1 MHTHAYTRNT
11 NRCVTCIFSNASAER
26 NRPGPLSYFYR
37 LKSWLVLFY
46 FMRLKEKTLKNC
58 HKLIHMLQKNPF
70 VQYAILNGQLGEEN
84 VKYAVGNLSSFRLG

>member
-1 MHTHAYTRNT
+1 
-11 NRCVTCIFSNASAER
+11 
-26 NRPGPLSYFYR
+26 
-37 LKSWLVLFY
+37 
-46 FMRLKEKTLKNC
+46 MRLKEKTLKNC

>member
-1 MHTHAYTRNT
+1 MPTLDLGS
-11 NRCVTCIFSNASAER
+11 CVNLGKLVNISE
-26 NRPGPLSYFYR
+26 LS
-37 LKSWLVLFY
+37 VIFY

-58 HKLIHMLQKNPF
+58 QKLIHMLQKNPF